1 MIPTILGNIVISWMI
16 IIFSLLCLNDSD
28 SIIIFIVILNIIYSF
43 KNIKNTLKNIR

>member
-16 IIFSLLCLNDSD
+16 IIISLLFLNDSD
-28 SIIIFIVILNIIYSF
+28 SIIIFVVMFNVIYSC

>member
-1 MIPTILGNIVISWMI
+1 MIPTILGNIVISWII
-16 IIFSLLCLNDSD
+16 IIFSLLFLNDSD